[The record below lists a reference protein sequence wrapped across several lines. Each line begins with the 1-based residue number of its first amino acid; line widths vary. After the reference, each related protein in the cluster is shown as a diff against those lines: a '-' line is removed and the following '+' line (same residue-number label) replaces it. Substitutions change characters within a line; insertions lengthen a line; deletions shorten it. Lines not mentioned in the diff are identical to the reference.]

1 MKYIALA
8 LLSLATLSVTA
19 QQKKK
24 TVKKTVKKTTAVEPL
39 LATKADSVSYAFGRD
54 IGSTL
59 KNLEIT
65 NWNKEL
71 IGKAIVSALEGQNS
85 LIEEEQL
92 RIVIQHAVT
101 EAREVKEKE
110 NLAKEQ
116 AFFTENAKKTSV
128 KTTEEGLQYEV
139 LVEGNGEK
147 PSRENE
153 VTVHYTGTL
162 LDGKK
167 FDSSLDRNEPLKMKL
182 DRVIEGWKIGVPL
195 MSKGAKYRF
204 YVPSKLGYGSQN
216 MGVIPPNSILIFDI
230 ELLDFV
236 KDAV

>member
-24 TVKKTVKKTTAVEPL
+24 TVKKTTTVKPL
-39 LATKADSVSYAFGRD
+39 LATKTDSVSYAFGRD
-54 IGSTL
+54 IGGTL

-71 IGKAIVSALEGQNS
+71 IGKAIVSALDGQNS
-85 LIEEEQL
+85 LIEEDQL
-92 RIVIQHAVT
+92 RMVIQSAVT
-101 EAREVKEKE
+101 EAREIKEKE

-116 AFFTENAKKTSV
+116 AFFTENAKKTTV

-139 LVEGNGEK
+139 LVEGTGEK
-147 PSRENE
+147 PTRENE

>member
-1 MKYIALA
+1 M
-8 LLSLATLSVTA
+8 
-19 QQKKK
+19 
-24 TVKKTVKKTTAVEPL
+24 
-39 LATKADSVSYAFGRD
+39 
-54 IGSTL
+54 
-59 KNLEIT
+59 
-65 NWNKEL
+65 
-71 IGKAIVSALEGQNS
+71 
-85 LIEEEQL
+85 
-92 RIVIQHAVT
+92 
-101 EAREVKEKE
+101 
-110 NLAKEQ
+110 
-116 AFFTENAKKTSV
+116 
-128 KTTEEGLQYEV
+128 
-139 LVEGNGEK
+139 VEGTGEK
-147 PSRENE
+147 PTRENE

>member
-8 LLSLATLSVTA
+8 LLSLATLSVSA

-24 TVKKTVKKTTAVEPL
+24 TVKTRTTVKPL
-39 LATKADSVSYAFGRD
+39 LSSKADSISYAFGRD
-54 IGSTL
+54 IGGSL
-59 KNLEIT
+59 KSLEIAD
-65 NWNKEL
+65 WNKEL
-71 IGKAIVSALEGQNS
+71 IGKAIISALDGQNS
-85 LIEEEQL
+85 LIAEDQL
-92 RIVIQHAVT
+92 RVVIQNAVN
-101 EAREVKEKE
+101 EARELKEKE

-116 AFFTENAKKTSV
+116 AFFTENAKRATV
-128 KTTEEGLQYEV
+128 KSTEEGLQYEI

-216 MGVIPPNSILIFDI
+216 MGAIPPNSILIFDI

>member
-24 TVKKTVKKTTAVEPL
+24 TVKKTTAFEPL
-39 LATKADSVSYAFGRD
+39 LATKTDSVSYAFGRD
-54 IGSTL
+54 IGGTL

-71 IGKAIVSALEGQNS
+71 IGKAIVSALDGQNS
-85 LIEEEQL
+85 LIEEDQL
-92 RIVIQHAVT
+92 RMVIQSAVT
-101 EAREVKEKE
+101 EAREIKEKE

-116 AFFTENAKKTSV
+116 AFFTENAKKTTV

-139 LVEGNGEK
+139 LVEGTGEK
-147 PSRENE
+147 PTRENE

>member
-24 TVKKTVKKTTAVEPL
+24 TVKKTTAVKPL
-39 LATKADSVSYAFGRD
+39 LATKTDSVSYAFGRD
-54 IGSTL
+54 IGGTL

-71 IGKAIVSALEGQNS
+71 IGKAIVSALDGQNS
-85 LIEEEQL
+85 LIEEDQL
-92 RIVIQHAVT
+92 RMVIQSAVT
-101 EAREVKEKE
+101 EAREIKEKE
-110 NLAKEQ
+110 NLAKEE
-116 AFFTENAKKTSV
+116 AFFTENAKKTTV

-139 LVEGNGEK
+139 LVEGTGEK
-147 PSRENE
+147 PTRENE

>member
-24 TVKKTVKKTTAVEPL
+24 TVKKTTAVKPL
-39 LATKADSVSYAFGRD
+39 LVTKADSVSYAFGRD
-54 IGSTL
+54 IGGTL
-59 KNLEIT
+59 KNLEIP

-71 IGKAIVSALEGQNS
+71 IGKAIVSALDGQNS
-85 LIEEEQL
+85 LIEEDQL
-92 RIVIQHAVT
+92 RIVIQNAVT
-101 EAREVKEKE
+101 EAREIKEKE
-110 NLAKEQ
+110 NLAKEH
-116 AFFTENAKKTSV
+116 AFFTENAKKATV
-128 KTTEEGLQYEV
+128 KSTEEGLQYEV
-139 LVEGNGEK
+139 LVEGTGEK
-147 PSRENE
+147 PTRENE

-216 MGVIPPNSILIFDI
+216 MGAIPPNSILIFEI

-236 KDAV
+236 RDAV

>member
-24 TVKKTVKKTTAVEPL
+24 TVKKTTAVKPL
-39 LATKADSVSYAFGRD
+39 LATKVDSVSYAFGRD
-54 IGSTL
+54 IGGTL

-71 IGKAIVSALEGQNS
+71 IGKAIVSALDGQNS
-85 LIEEEQL
+85 LIEEDQL
-92 RIVIQHAVT
+92 RIVIQSAVT
-101 EAREVKEKE
+101 EAREIKEKE

-116 AFFTENAKKTSV
+116 AFFTENAKKASV
-128 KTTEEGLQYEV
+128 KSTEEGLQYEV
-139 LVEGNGEK
+139 LVEGTGEK
-147 PSRENE
+147 PTRENE

-216 MGVIPPNSILIFDI
+216 MGAIPPNSILIFDI